1 MFMIPTKRIEATI
14 YFWNI
19 PNAGQPTQFIY
30 GTYLMQVNQH
40 NLFMEYLL

>member
-30 GTYLMQVNQH
+30 GIPIVGQPITNYK
-40 NLFMEYLL
+40 